1 MMPEPWISDEAGL
14 VSIARRAIVRAFRR
28 PLRLLVIALLATA
41 GFVVIRLYRPP
52 IYRAMLHF
60 HLTEGEI
67 SDPTQ
72 GPRPPRAV
80 REYVFNV
87 ALSRERVEQIM
98 LKHGWSPRYLATNR
112 VAAIHEF
119 REDVDVEVSRNY
131 FLYDR
136 RPSDAPRSAL
146 VTVSLLGSDSERTV
160 ATLREIGDAI
170 VEDQRSQRAERLQQG
185 REALEGELARTRA
198 RAKALQDEIAR
209 LQQGPA
215 VADPLRAADGQER
228 VLALQVEAKSAID
241 RLIGLERRATG
252 IAFTAAAES
261 EALGLRLDLVD
272 EGLMSLTPDLTPLEL
287 AQRALLMFVLALL
300 LAIPV
305 VGAFDDRIYGLE
317 DLAGQGVPIFGE
329 LVRFPGDDVGA
340 FRARSQVK
348 RV

>member
-1 MMPEPWISDEAGL
+1 
-14 VSIARRAIVRAFRR
+14 
-28 PLRLLVIALLATA
+28 
-41 GFVVIRLYRPP
+41 
-52 IYRAMLHF
+52 
-60 HLTEGEI
+60 
-67 SDPTQ
+67 
-72 GPRPPRAV
+72 
-80 REYVFNV
+80 
-87 ALSRERVEQIM
+87 
-98 LKHGWSPRYLATNR
+98 
-112 VAAIHEF
+112 
-119 REDVDVEVSRNY
+119 VDVEVSRNY